1 MPWRVRAL
9 LAPPQLRVHLD
20 GPLTLRQLFQGL
32 KAFLHAPIDPASLIK
47 LLAEGWFNGV
57 MDEYWEPPEQRF
69 ELLGDHVFVEGIE
82 RRGPAGHYYVS
93 CGS

>member
-1 MPWRVRAL
+1 MR
-9 LAPPQLRVHLD
+9 LD

-32 KAFLHAPIDPASLIK
+32 KAYLHAPIDPASLIK
-47 LLAEGWFNGV
+47 LLAEGWFDRV

-69 ELLGDHVFVEGIE
+69 ELLGDHLFVEQVG
-82 RRGPAGHYYVS
+82 RRGPGDYHVM